1 MTTSIVETALSNAD
15 ISSQAKAIILGHIQ
29 EQIEASKRGK
39 QEDTKAPIVD
49 NVNLV
54 SIPSLGE
61 FGELL
66 DIVSPISSNGL
77 FWKQEDLILLNMG
90 KNVSIIFYDY
100 DYLKHK
106 KTTSQAT
113 AEAKE
118 TQEKEKKEKEKEKE
132 SEKKKE
138 TDSKQDEA
146 DNNTTKILRLSKVVL
161 EKQETNGGMMSTKER
176 STLTMNSI
184 DEFSCLLLGCCIAL
198 SNINGSSRS
207 TFEDTMFLNVE
218 RYLGKAY
225 TDNEISYGKK
235 EIKSILPLLIDIV
248 NNNNSNNNSKIDDQ
262 SLMVRLA
269 MIFSASLKNLTQLS
283 FVKNYIKRKTKE
295 QGKEDDTVVTN
306 GDGNSDENADGN
318 DLESKIL
325 EMKRVI
331 DGSLFRM
338 MIYQIGCFI
347 DLYNLID
354 SRKEN
359 AGNIIAKFLT
369 YFYFF
374 ENVQNSGKKT
384 SFLLTMKHDINN
396 NGVLSISRQ
405 LNDGG
410 NLYKVLL
417 KYVESNETFNE
428 KFGEYGKFFNEMSS
442 KFRTKMTRV
451 EFLLCLSFPFFF
463 FLFFSACLD
472 VCFLT
477 FLGHAEIGRHDRF
490 IGDYST

>member
-1 MTTSIVETALSNAD
+1 MTTNEQLLTTIVENLVENALSNAD
-15 ISSQAKAIILGHIQ
+15 VSSQLKTTILGHIQ
-29 EQIEASKRGK
+29 EQIEASKTRK
-39 QEDTKAPIVD
+39 QEEAKSPIVD

-54 SIPSLGE
+54 AIPSLGE

-66 DIVSPISSNGL
+66 DIVSPKSLNGL
-77 FWKQEDLILLNMG
+77 FWKQEDLMLLNMG
-90 KNVSIIFYDY
+90 KNISIVFYDH
-100 DYLKHK
+100 DYRKHQK
-106 KTTSQAT
+106 ITSQAT
-113 AEAKE
+113 ATTSTTTTETKEA
-118 TQEKEKKEKEKEKE
+118 EKTKEKEKEKE
-132 SEKKKE
+132 REREKKE
-138 TDSKQDEA
+138 EADSKQDKA
-146 DNNTTKILRLSKVVL
+146 DNNTAKILRLSKVVF
-161 EKQETNGGMMSTKER
+161 EKEETNGGMMSTKDR

-198 SNINGSSRS
+198 SNINVNSST
-207 TFEDTMFLNVE
+207 TFEDTMFSNVKK
-218 RYLGKAY
+218 YLGKAY
-225 TDNEISYGKK
+225 SDNDMSSAKK

-248 NNNNSNNNSKIDDQ
+248 NNNNNDKRIDDQ

-269 MIFSASLKNLTQLS
+269 MIFSASSNNLGQLS
-283 FVKNYIKRKTKE
+283 FVENYIKTKAKE
-295 QGKEDDTVVTN
+295 QRKEDDTVVTN
-306 GDGNSDENADGN
+306 GDDNRN

-359 AGNIIAKFLT
+359 VGNIIAKFLT

-374 ENVQNSGKKT
+374 ENVKNSGNKT

-396 NGVLSISRQ
+396 NGILSISRQ

-410 NLYKVLL
+410 NLYKSLS
-417 KYVESNETFNE
+417 KFVESNETFNE
-428 KFGEYGKFFNEMSS
+428 KFGEYGKYFNEMSS

-451 EFLLCLSFPFFF
+451 EFLCLFFFLPFFF
-463 FLFFSACLD
+463 FLLKGFCIIL
-472 VCFLT
+472 L
-477 FLGHAEIGRHDRF
+477 H
-490 IGDYST
+490 